1 MTPPRPIGQEQALVT
16 LRQLT
21 HGAARTFLF
30 AGPDGVGR
38 RTAARW
44 FAALLNCDARLDEPC
59 GHCPPCHVW
68 RETGSELLSIQDY
81 REVAAPVTTKDGRP
95 SQRRLIGIDQL
106 VPRPDGDPEPL
117 GPWLATAP
125 TARVRVGVID
135 GADHL
140 GEAAANAFLKT
151 LEEPPAHARI
161 VLIGSGPDALL
172 PTVASRC
179 TVVRFTP
186 VMPDADTW
194 QRFHPHPDLRLG
206 RPTRLSRTAADDD
219 ARQAVAALEAALDD
233 SLAATFATL
242 AAVQAA
248 WPPDDELVP
257 GLLRE
262 RARARGPRAYVACD
276 AALVEAE
283 AASAA
288 YAHRAL
294 ALKRLALALRRAWRQ
309 PAGHPIV

>member
-16 LRQLT
+16 LRQLA
-21 HGAARTFLF
+21 HGTARTFLF

-59 GHCPPCHVW
+59 GRCPPCRVW
-68 RETGSELLSIQDY
+68 HETGSELLSIQDY
-81 REVAAPVTTKDGRP
+81 REVAAPATTKDGRP
-95 SQRRLIGIDQL
+95 SRRRLIGIDQL
-106 VPRPDGDPEPL
+106 VPRQDGDPEPL

-125 TARVRVGVID
+125 TAHVRVGVID
-135 GADHL
+135 GADEL

-151 LEEPPAHARI
+151 LEEPPARARI

-206 RPTRLSRTAADDD
+206 RPTRLTRTAADDD

-242 AAVQAA
+242 ASVQAA

-262 RARARGPRAYVACD
+262 RARARGPCTYVACD

-309 PAGHPIV
+309 PAGHPID